1 MLHNYKRHKILCAFV
16 DDAAIII
23 IMIIIIAAPLPAH
36 HKPKLAAVEAAVG
49 GGGAGVR
56 VLSHGSPSAVKP
68 GEHILH
74 VAVRVKCEQT
84 RTSVAACLWLLN
96 NLSTLV
102 CEDILVHTL
111 YNRLAAGPALSAEPL
126 RPILSHFLC

>member
-1 MLHNYKRHKILCAFV
+1 
-16 DDAAIII
+16 
-23 IMIIIIAAPLPAH
+23 MIIIIAAPLPAH
-36 HKPKLAAVEAAVG
+36 HKPKLAAVEAAVWVG
-49 GGGAGVR
+49 G

-111 YNRLAAGPALSAEPL
+111 YNRLVAGPALSTEPL